1 MLLLAKSVL
10 FSSYSGK
17 RKRRESK
24 PDNRSKQPRGHP
36 TGTKCYI
43 YNQEGYQA
51 SEYPIDKLNNKG
63 NKRKTYQFGS
73 SVNIT
78 VDYLQF
84 LGKHE
89 VDKILI
95 ATYDLFFSTGILLD
109 YNTIAHI
116 FTNKH
121 YFSIYVNSVD
131 EFMTIR
137 GHNHVS
143 VAN

>member
-1 MLLLAKSVL
+1 
-10 FSSYSGK
+10 
-17 RKRRESK
+17 
-24 PDNRSKQPRGHP
+24 
-36 TGTKCYI
+36 
-43 YNQEGYQA
+43 
-51 SEYPIDKLNNKG
+51 LNNKG